1 MLCKINACAP
11 GVCMAAAREQIT
23 VKAKGSAYLQILT
36 RKRKKLQQREET
48 NVFTQLWRYS
58 LLFTVGK
65 KEISLITSSAQVMGF
80 QVALPLAALHPCLHT
95 VHAAATL
102 IAPQW
107 LEAANNTEQFQ
118 QQAVSLTWRRA
129 CLGSVFACFQS
140 AFCIRFSPFVSRVN
154 DVEEKC
160 ISEVA
165 QNINNIII

>member
-65 KEISLITSSAQVMGF
+65 REISLISSSAQVMGF

-107 LEAANNTEQFQ
+107 LEAANNRTVPAASSQFDMKTSLLGLGICLLSVCFLYTFQPFCFTSKWRWRKMYIWSCTEY
-118 QQAVSLTWRRA
+118 
-129 CLGSVFACFQS
+129 
-140 AFCIRFSPFVSRVN
+140 
-154 DVEEKC
+154 
-160 ISEVA
+160 
-165 QNINNIII
+165 